1 MLKVLEFEREYL
13 CLKCKK
19 SFKVHADFNQYYII
33 AKPTS
38 CNTDGC
44 QSNNFIATN
53 EAGKLNGMSL
63 INLMKPYTHIHV
75 FLIELLVL

>member
-33 AKPTS
+33 AKPTN
-38 CNTDGC
+38 CKTDGC

-53 EAGKLNGMSL
+53 EAGKLNSLSL
-63 INLMKPYTHIHV
+63 INLLKSYAHI